1 MELVRIVDING
12 LEFEVV
18 ESIPKGYEVGI
29 GKILEG

>member
-18 ESIPKGYEVGI
+18 ESIPKGYAV
-29 GKILEG
+29 LLYC